1 MKIPLEPPNRETRT
15 CHAKNS
21 TRANRRPRVAQRARA
36 WTVSHDMAS
45 HSGVVALGAPMA
57 LARGQGGVFRRNK
70 RMGNYPSR
78 FGASDSAR
86 ILLPDRHC
94 RRPIRVVPKATPGD
108 DEGLSDDVTIKA
120 SINESSKMSLET
132 ELIEEI
138 ETTTTTSETVTTIV
152 EDGVVVSTD
161 ILSNSDFD
169 VSEGTVWK
177 KKSEASMGST
187 SSSITSSVSSSKNGN
202 AFGKTLTGFAKQA
215 PELDENAIEKVSGAV
230 AVGSASVVAVAFG
243 SVAVGVTQALESV
256 PILESFEQAVGL
268 AVSAYYANKMSD
280 NFLTATGREQFR
292 LKLVENFTKVTGT
305 ESPVALA
312 GKLARSD
319 KELDAQI
326 KGLIGELT
334 VGTEENEKVLPEA
347 VQNAISTFIRNRDGS
362 VLSEI
367 DSLRSVNENMRQ
379 QVDAIE
385 MLQNELLEAKR
396 ETADA
401 RKNIKVM
408 NLDEKEREKLESE
421 LRKARAEGEA
431 MAEALRKEMADMAAK
446 AATAAV
452 AAEQAL
458 LREREQRQALETGEA
473 VPPEGDVDFESSEQ
487 LDSAAKEKLARSA
500 REIADFKEKLAKSKE
515 WSDGV
520 ISGVDM
526 NNEKDLQKALREAE
540 LRRER
545 DLENAVRDSCDLVLE
560 ERRKAQALVKE
571 TEAYALEEITLAVR
585 QARLE
590 AKHSI
595 EANKVETEEQFA
607 EELAAK
613 LSEAT
618 SAVAAELAA
627 RESELK
633 TVKEEV
639 DETKKQL
646 LEAQRAASVSA
657 QETELRV
664 TNAVAA
670 ADAAAA
676 ALFEQKLATVTSE
689 LEAAAKEKL
698 KATMADSLQELSLAR
713 AEANELRTQLDAIS
727 ELASAKLANAMAT
740 AERALAEET
749 KRANDAIAE
758 LKKMSKS
765 SNETSSEMET
775 RLEAELA
782 EAKLATK
789 KALEDMERFAAEAE
803 AAKADAAEARRVSLL
818 AEGKAKTL
826 VEKSNGNGGGGVSS
840 EEKAAMEKAVA
851 DARRFADDA
860 VAAVRADL
868 AIARQAGQDDALKVK
883 TLTNELRN
891 EAIESARVIDG
902 LKKISDREM
911 EKVKAE
917 NKNQLESNRKELL
930 EVQRAADE
938 AQRLATGA
946 QKETETRVANAVAAA
961 EAAAADFLEMRL
973 ENARKEGD
981 EKVEAVKTEF
991 EKAAEAK
998 LSEKLNV
1005 AVADTLKELEAARKE
1020 AEELRA
1026 QMDKNS
1032 EQSSINY
1039 DTAIA
1044 KVERALKEEKK
1055 RANDAVEA
1063 LTSATTANAASSS
1076 TQKQLQAELVE
1087 AMALSKKAA
1096 EDAERYAAEAASA
1109 QADAA
1114 EARRVSILAESK
1126 AKQLEEQSRASR
1138 NEGAYSREEVLA
1150 MEKAVADARKSADEA
1165 AASTAQAK
1173 ADLATA
1179 KQSAEVYSAKVDE
1192 LRVEAVETS
1201 KVIEGLKQISETGME
1216 NLRLENKKELERVL
1230 NVADLE
1236 NKKRVQEAVSGKVR
1250 DLEAFKKESADVLK
1264 RAVAAAKADAETQ
1277 LAKAV
1282 ADADTKIVAAE
1293 SKKRTELE
1301 TKLAAAAAE
1310 MERRLS
1316 RAQADVETEREVAT
1330 SARQDADRFSQK
1342 VSSLEQSLKDAEL
1355 KLELADRTAIKAK
1368 NDVQDV
1374 SQRIETAT
1382 KELSTKLTF
1391 TEQRLVNAQDAASR
1405 ASESAEIFKTQLEKA
1420 EKEIAN
1426 AAMNKTTSA
1435 NDASLISDL
1444 SRKVA
1449 TLELA
1454 LLAAGA
1460 ATARAEAE
1468 VNDAKSA
1475 VAETQNDTVSEEI
1488 NALKLELALA
1498 QQRATDAER
1507 AADLLAEK
1515 LAAGGGSDAASDT
1528 PSGSSG
1534 GKALFDFSGVNVGG
1548 INLSYDDKESNTYAL
1563 NIDTSKL
1570 SALTKMKKP
1579 ALVEE
1584 LNARRLPVT
1593 GIVAE
1598 LRQRLRVARQEDKT
1612 SRSSTSKT
1620 SKNVGANESAL
1631 KRPLSSY
1638 MLFAKEMRGDVLHA
1652 SPGLSVGEVGKE
1664 LGARWK
1670 SLSVGA
1676 KAEWELKSKELK
1688 TRYEVE
1694 LSEARTKDA
1703 LIESTTTSTT
1713 TSTSTSATSTKGT
1726 SYYQVI
1732 NGNRYDRKVLDDCRA
1747 AMNNDDEID
1756 LDEAKTI
1763 LKDVYDGP
1771 VKMQKRGVMSSVTD
1785 VELATLR
1792 HAHYA
1797 FNWTTEA
1804 DTFMFEELY
1813 DKMLGLDGVADVE
1826 ETPASGSNYSKKS
1839 QTDRYYQTVE
1849 DGTRVDT
1856 TVLKQVEGKEV
1867 GLAEAKKIF
1876 ENIQDSKKRTE
1887 QRGVGVKSKV
1897 TKVELQTIK
1906 YASVKFNWSAEA
1918 KAFVEG
1924 EIGGAVEGDM
1934 TIEEV

>member
-57 LARGQGGVFRRNK
+57 LARGHGGVFRRNK

-401 RKNIKVM
+401 LKNIKVM

-633 TVKEEV
+633 TAKEEV

-803 AAKADAAEARRVSLL
+803 AAKADAAEARRVS
-818 AEGKAKTL
+818 
-826 VEKSNGNGGGGVSS
+826 
-840 EEKAAMEKAVA
+840 
-851 DARRFADDA
+851 
-860 VAAVRADL
+860 
-868 AIARQAGQDDALKVK
+868 
-883 TLTNELRN
+883 
-891 EAIESARVIDG
+891 
-902 LKKISDREM
+902 
-911 EKVKAE
+911 
-917 NKNQLESNRKELL
+917 
-930 EVQRAADE
+930 
-938 AQRLATGA
+938 
-946 QKETETRVANAVAAA
+946 
-961 EAAAADFLEMRL
+961 
-973 ENARKEGD
+973 
-981 EKVEAVKTEF
+981 
-991 EKAAEAK
+991 
-998 LSEKLNV
+998 
-1005 AVADTLKELEAARKE
+1005 
-1020 AEELRA
+1020 
-1026 QMDKNS
+1026 
-1032 EQSSINY
+1032 
-1039 DTAIA
+1039 
-1044 KVERALKEEKK
+1044 
-1055 RANDAVEA
+1055 
-1063 LTSATTANAASSS
+1063 
-1076 TQKQLQAELVE
+1076 
-1087 AMALSKKAA
+1087 
-1096 EDAERYAAEAASA
+1096 
-1109 QADAA
+1109 
-1114 EARRVSILAESK
+1114 ILAESK

-1192 LRVEAVETS
+1192 LRVDAVETS

-1449 TLELA
+1449 TLEMA

-1548 INLSYDDKESNTYAL
+1548 INLSYDDNESNTYAL

-1598 LRQRLRVARQEDKT
+1598 LRQRLRDARQEDKT

-1670 SLSVGA
+1670 LLSVGA

-1792 HAHYA
+1792 YAHYA

>member
-633 TVKEEV
+633 TAKEEV

-789 KALEDMERFAAEAE
+789 KALEDMGRFAAEAE
-803 AAKADAAEARRVSLL
+803 AAK
-818 AEGKAKTL
+818 
-826 VEKSNGNGGGGVSS
+826 
-840 EEKAAMEKAVA
+840 
-851 DARRFADDA
+851 
-860 VAAVRADL
+860 
-868 AIARQAGQDDALKVK
+868 
-883 TLTNELRN
+883 
-891 EAIESARVIDG
+891 
-902 LKKISDREM
+902 
-911 EKVKAE
+911 
-917 NKNQLESNRKELL
+917 
-930 EVQRAADE
+930 
-938 AQRLATGA
+938 
-946 QKETETRVANAVAAA
+946 
-961 EAAAADFLEMRL
+961 
-973 ENARKEGD
+973 
-981 EKVEAVKTEF
+981 
-991 EKAAEAK
+991 
-998 LSEKLNV
+998 
-1005 AVADTLKELEAARKE
+1005 
-1020 AEELRA
+1020 
-1026 QMDKNS
+1026 
-1032 EQSSINY
+1032 
-1039 DTAIA
+1039 
-1044 KVERALKEEKK
+1044 
-1055 RANDAVEA
+1055 
-1063 LTSATTANAASSS
+1063 
-1076 TQKQLQAELVE
+1076 
-1087 AMALSKKAA
+1087 
-1096 EDAERYAAEAASA
+1096 
-1109 QADAA
+1109 ADAA

-1192 LRVEAVETS
+1192 LRVDAVETS

-1449 TLELA
+1449 TLEMA

-1548 INLSYDDKESNTYAL
+1548 INLSYDDNESNTYAL

-1598 LRQRLRVARQEDKT
+1598 LRQRLRDARQEDKT

-1792 HAHYA
+1792 YAHYA

-1813 DKMLGLDGVADVE
+1813 DKMLGLVGVADVE